1 MDNQIVFDQNASP
14 LCRRPYVYNMTDL
27 IIISISLTC
36 AVLFFARRSFVY
48 AILATMVAVYLMAP
62 AFVDKIALSW
72 LKNRGQIVF
81 GPVGRSTGRLF
92 LINCLVREGLFGAL

>member
-1 MDNQIVFDQNASP
+1 MENQIVFDQNASP

-62 AFVDKIALSW
+62 AFVDKAALSW
-72 LKNRGQIVF
+72 LSFAADSGNSEIMAVALVVF
-81 GPVGRSTGRLF
+81 VVVMLLAKRHNS
-92 LINCLVREGLFGAL
+92 N